1 MINAKDL
8 ISTFKKKKISFFCGV
23 PDSVLKDFIKT
34 IENDKKLTHYTTVN
48 EGTAIST
55 AIGHH
60 LDTSEIPCVYLQNS
74 GLGNAINPLISIA
87 HNKVYSIPL
96 IMVIGWRGAPRQKDE
111 PQHETKG
118 KITPDLLK
126 LLGIKYILLNKKDDL
141 TKVKIE
147 IEKIK
152 KKNCVLA
159 ILIKSKTIKNL
170 KFQKKIV
177 LKKQNL
183 LTRGKFIESLLSYI
197 DKDSKIV
204 STTGYT
210 SRELMQIRKIKNFQ
224 SGSDFYMVGGMGH
237 ASSVAL
243 GASFRKN
250 KIICL
255 DGDGSTLMH
264 LGSLASNGFFGKKN
278 FKHIMLNNDS
288 HESVGGFKTKAKNID
303 FRNLVKS
310 LNYKNYF
317 KITSSKNYINILKK
331 FLKLPGPS
339 FLEVIITE
347 GVIKNL
353 ERPKNLIKIKKE
365 FMKKILV

>member
-55 AIGHH
+55 AIGRH

-126 LLGIKYILLNKKDDL
+126 LLGIKYILVNKKDDL

-170 KFQKKIV
+170 KFQKK
-177 LKKQNL
+177 
-183 LTRGKFIESLLSYI
+183 
-197 DKDSKIV
+197 
-204 STTGYT
+204 
-210 SRELMQIRKIKNFQ
+210 
-224 SGSDFYMVGGMGH
+224 
-237 ASSVAL
+237 
-243 GASFRKN
+243 
-250 KIICL
+250 
-255 DGDGSTLMH
+255 
-264 LGSLASNGFFGKKN
+264 
-278 FKHIMLNNDS
+278 
-288 HESVGGFKTKAKNID
+288 
-303 FRNLVKS
+303 
-310 LNYKNYF
+310 
-317 KITSSKNYINILKK
+317 
-331 FLKLPGPS
+331 
-339 FLEVIITE
+339 
-347 GVIKNL
+347 
-353 ERPKNLIKIKKE
+353 
-365 FMKKILV
+365 